1 MKPFTYIVLT
11 VLLLVS
17 LQALAVD
24 PIVTVRYSNPE
35 FNCANQTYTV
45 DVEFQCSVPDKQL
58 YSMNVR
64 FYYPC
69 DLLTFVSLG
78 EFVPG
83 YGLTNGIPPT
93 VNPCDSATGINF
105 FTFPGASVYVN
116 GAIKKTG
123 ITSLKLSTTG
133 WTKIFNITFQV
144 IDTNSFNS
152 SSFCPSLIWDLKEDL
167 SGGFTPGNSGVV
179 IALTAS
185 GATEHVQQFN
195 WQYDGI
201 PGEPYGFPILT
212 NCISTVCGNA
222 PKSYLPAIEG
232 TTPGSIVIPVGVVDF
247 DNIGEF
253 SIAFDYDSTVLAY
266 SNVSPN
272 AIFNS
277 TNGLMTVTNTLV
289 TGSQKRITM
298 SFDGSAG
305 LTLADSSTLA
315 TLTFNS
321 SCGTTSLTWVSTGNT
336 CYYAN
341 AIDYPL
347 WDEPFATYYTN
358 GSYELEIVAPITK
371 VDSTVAT
378 AGDLVTFTVRVW
390 NFENI
395 QSGTLN
401 LDFDPT
407 VLSFYQALPNSA
419 IASGFTS
426 QVVGSGRLA
435 LNWTANTSLEDG
447 NHLAYLVFSNIGG
460 VSPLTW
466 YDNGTT
472 CQYISSI
479 TMLPLNDQPTC
490 NYYINGNLA
499 PAEFSWTGESSND
512 WNESDNW
519 EYGLVPDQFT
529 DVIINTSSGRT
540 VSPSFDGDFTLGVQ
554 CRNLTIVGATQFTVT
569 GDFTIE
575 PGCTLEM
582 TGAGILHVGGDWTNS
597 GTYIAGTGMVD
608 FTGTGNSSIAV
619 GVPPQNYVEAYI
631 LTETTKAMTPLTG
644 ASAGPSGDNAHSDV
658 SIGFTFSYL
667 GANYTQARINTNG
680 WISLNLTGGDEIS
693 HDNTLLFENGDSPGT
708 VIAPWWDDLNMDGSS
723 SVSYKTSGTA
733 PNRVFT
739 AEWKNMLAFASG
751 STDRLNFQVK
761 LHETTNVIEFCYGN
775 AVAGTHNSL
784 EGASSGIKD
793 ATGGLG
799 NFLEAS
805 HNSSSLI
812 LPFLSDNINWPD
824 VNYTF
829 TPPVPS
835 TEDVFYKFM
844 VTKTGE
850 RFLYSG
856 TSGSPELNSRACFKN
871 RPTTIVVLRFFNG
884 TQINADSMDVRGSVI
899 RVNPS

>member
-1 MKPFTYIVLT
+1 MKLKKILILAFLG
-11 VLLLVS
+11 LLSVNLMS
-17 LQALAVD
+17 Q
-24 PIVTVRYSNPE
+24 PTFTVRYTNPVYNCTTQN
-35 FNCANQTYTV
+35 FNV
-45 DVEFQCSVPDKQL
+45 DVEFQSNQSGKQL
-58 YSMNVR
+58 FGMNVR
-64 FYYPC
+64 FYYP
-69 DLLTFVSLG
+69 DNVLEYVSFD
-78 EFVPG
+78 EF
-83 YGLTNGIPPT
+83 
-93 VNPCDSATGINF
+93 ATGYQLVSPAPTKSTLSASSGMSW
-105 FTFPGASVYVN
+105 FTFPGAAEYLNANVQ
-116 GAIKKTG
+116 KTTTTS
-123 ITSLKLSTTG
+123 ITIATAPN
-133 WTKIFNITFQV
+133 WTKLFAINFHVDDVNAFNI
-144 IDTNSFNS
+144 
-152 SSFCPSLIWDLKEDL
+152 SSFCPVLIWDLKEDL
-167 SGGFTPGNSGVV
+167 SGGFATGSQGVV
-179 IALTAS
+179 MTVVS
-185 GATEHVQQFN
+185 GTGSGPVTENVAQFN

-201 PGEPYGFPILT
+201 PGTPYGFPVST
-212 NCISTVCGNA
+212 NCFSTVCGNA
-222 PKSYLPAIEG
+222 PKSYMPAIEG
-232 TTPGSIVIPVGVVDF
+232 TTPGSVDIPVGVVDF

-253 SIAFDYDSTVLAY
+253 SIAFDYDTTVLVY
-266 SNVSPN
+266 DTVSPN
-272 AIFNS
+272 AIFTA
-277 TNGLMTVTNTLV
+277 TNGLMTVTNTPV

-298 SFDGSAG
+298 SFDGPAG

-321 SCGTTSLTWVSTGNT
+321 SCGTTPLNWVSTGNT

-341 AIDYPL
+341 GIDYPL
-347 WDEPFATYYTN
+347 LDEPFATYYTN
-358 GSYELEIVAPITK
+358 GSFELEIVAPLTK

-390 NFENI
+390 NYNNI

-426 QVVGSGRLA
+426 QVIGSGRLA
-435 LNWTANTSLEDG
+435 LNWAADTSLEDG
-447 NHLAYLVFSNIGG
+447 SHLAYLVFSNIGG

-499 PAEFSWTGESSND
+499 PAEFSWTGEASND

-540 VSPSFDGDFTLGVQ
+540 VSPTFDGDFTLGVQ
-554 CRNLTIVGATQFTVT
+554 CKNLTIVGPTQFTVT

-575 PGCTLEM
+575 PGSTLEM
-582 TGAGILHVGGDWTNS
+582 TGSGILHVGGNWTNS

-608 FTGTGNSSIAV
+608 FNGTINSSIAI
-619 GVPPQNYVEAYI
+619 GVPPQNYVDAYV
-631 LTETTKAMTPLTG
+631 LAETTKAMTPLTG

-658 SIGFTFSYL
+658 SIGFNFNYL
-667 GANYTQARINTNG
+667 GVNYSQVRICTNG
-680 WISLNLTGGDEIS
+680 WVSLNLSGGDEIS

-708 VIAPWWDDLNMDGSS
+708 VLAPWWDDLNMDGSS
-723 SVSYKTSGTA
+723 SVSYKTTGTA
-733 PNRVFT
+733 PNRIFT
-739 AEWKNMLAFASG
+739 TEWKNMLAYATG

-805 HNSSSLI
+805 HNSSNLI
-812 LPFLSDNINWPD
+812 LPFLSDNSNWPD

-835 TEDVFYKFM
+835 TEDIFYKLM
-844 VTKTGE
+844 VTKTGGE
-850 RFLYSG
+850 VSVQR
-856 TSGSPELNSRACFKN
+856 
-871 RPTTIVVLRFFNG
+871 
-884 TQINADSMDVRGSVI
+884 DVRVTGI
-899 RVNPS
+899 E